1 MTIKT
6 DIKTLEKNK
15 VELTVAVPADKF
27 KKAIGEAYRLIS
39 AKAKIPGFRAG
50 KVPARIIDTYYGKD
64 YVLQQALE
72 SGLPNFYSQAVHDSG
87 IKPIDR
93 PDIEILSAE
102 ENKELKFKAQVEVE
116 PEVKLPAYKDLKVE
130 LKNEKVKSEDVEAQL
145 GIIKNR
151 FAEIKP
157 AAGKVAEEG
166 DFVLINFDGEVEGKI
181 FEGGSAENYL
191 LELGSKTF
199 FEDFEKQLAG
209 SKAGDI
215 KNISVQM
222 PPNVPNPE
230 IAGKLASFKVLVK
243 EVKVKELPELT
254 DKFVKEIT
262 GFEKVEALKSE
273 IKNDLQKAA
282 DKKAENEYRQ
292 EALRQLAEKSKVDIP
307 SSLIEQTLGEML
319 TEFEMALKNQGITK
333 EHYLKTNNVTEEEL
347 RKTWQKPAAERARE
361 QLALRTLIE
370 QEKITVS
377 DEELNKAIDEFSKNE
392 EKPLTRK
399 ELEEKGLMGYLKSN
413 LIYKKTLD
421 LLVNK
426 IEKEKQK

>member
-6 DIKTLEKNK
+6 ELKTLEKNK
-15 VELTVAVPADKF
+15 VELTVAVTADKF
-27 KKAIGEAYRLIS
+27 KEAIGQAYRSIS

-50 KVPARIIDTYYGKD
+50 KVPARIIDTYYGKG

-72 SGLPNFYSQAVHDSG
+72 DGLPNFYSQAVHDSG
-87 IKPIDR
+87 IRPITR

-116 PEVKLPAYKDLKVE
+116 PEVKLPGYKDLKVE
-130 LKNEKVKSEDVEAQL
+130 LKKEKVKSEDVEAQL
-145 GIIKNR
+145 DTIKNR

-166 DFVLINFDGEVEGKI
+166 DFVLINFDGEVDGKI

-191 LELGSKTF
+191 LELGSMTF
-199 FEDFEKQLAG
+199 FEGFEKQLVG

-215 KNISVQM
+215 KSISVNM
-222 PPNVPNPE
+222 PPNIPNAE
-230 IAGKLASFKVLVK
+230 IAGKVAIFKVLIK

-273 IKNDLQKAA
+273 IKNDLQKAL
-282 DKKAENEYRQ
+282 DRKAQNEYRLA
-292 EALRQLAEKSKVDIP
+292 ALRQLAEKSEAAIP
-307 SSLIEQTLGEML
+307 PSLTEQTLGEML
-319 TEFEMALKNQGITK
+319 QEFEAALKNQGITK

-347 RKTWQKPAAERARE
+347 RKKWQKPAEERTRE
-361 QLALRTLIE
+361 QLALKALIE
-370 QEKITVS
+370 QEKIDVT
-377 DEELNKAIDEFSKNE
+377 DEEINKAIEEFSKNE
-392 EKPLTRK
+392 EKPLSRK
-399 ELEEKGLMGYLKSN
+399 ELEEKGLIGYLKSN
-413 LIYKKTLD
+413 IIYNKTLD
-421 LLVNK
+421 LLVEK